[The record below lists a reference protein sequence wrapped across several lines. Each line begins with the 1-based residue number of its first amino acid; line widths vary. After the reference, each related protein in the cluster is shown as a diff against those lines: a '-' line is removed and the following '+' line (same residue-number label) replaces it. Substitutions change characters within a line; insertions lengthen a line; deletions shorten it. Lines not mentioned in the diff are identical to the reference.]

1 MDEPSRILIVDDEP
15 LNLDYLEQELEDL
28 GYEVLSARNGQEA
41 LEFVEAESPD
51 MILLDIMMP
60 MMDGFEV
67 LSRLKAKQR
76 WRDIPVVVISALSD
90 MDNVVRGIELGAE
103 DYLPKPFDPVL
114 LQARIRAGLQK
125 KRLRDLERL
134 YLKALEREL
143 EIGREIQADFLPDE
157 ILQPEG
163 WEIATFFK
171 AAREVAG
178 DFYDVFHLSEGKIG
192 LIVGDVC
199 DKGIGSALYM
209 ALFRSLLRITSNI
222 TVSTSGREHQGIED
236 VGVSVLTNSIE
247 LTNQYICRIHSSAMF
262 ASLFYGELDPA
273 SATLSYV
280 NAGLEP
286 PLILR
291 EGKVLAELKPT
302 SPVVG
307 CIEDMDFD
315 VGETHLEPDDLLLL
329 YTDGVTDAQN
339 VNGEAFERERFLS
352 LVEEETAS
360 ADSLID
366 HIVSNVYAFIGETQ
380 QFDDI
385 TLMAVQRKG

>member
-41 LEFVEAESPD
+41 LAFVEVDEPD

-60 MMDGFEV
+60 LMDGFEV
-67 LSRLKAKQR
+67 LSRLKAEQH

-90 MDNVVRGIELGAE
+90 MNNVVKGIELGAD
-103 DYLPKPFDPVL
+103 DYLPKPFDPIL
-114 LQARIRAGLQK
+114 LQARIRAGLEK

-143 EIGREIQADFLPDE
+143 EIGREIQADFLPGE

-163 WEIATFFK
+163 WEIATYFK

-178 DFYDVFHLSEGKIG
+178 DFYDVFQLPGGRVG

-199 DKGIGSALYM
+199 DKGVGSALYM
-209 ALFRSLLRITSNI
+209 ALFRSLLRITSTMKAYAI
-222 TVSTSGREHQGIED
+222 DPKDQGAKND
-236 VGVSVLTNSIE
+236 DVSVLKNSIE
-247 LTNQYICRIHSSAMF
+247 LTNRYICDVHRSARF
-262 ASLFYGELDPA
+262 ASLFFGVLDPA
-273 SATLSYV
+273 PALLSYV

-291 EGKVLAELKPT
+291 RGRLISELMPT

-315 VGETHLEPDDLLLL
+315 VGETRLEPDDLLLL

-339 VNGEAFERERFLS
+339 ASGETFERERFLS
-352 LVEEETAS
+352 LLEAQTTS
-360 ADSLID
+360 TNSLLD
-366 HIVSNVYAFIGETQ
+366 HIVSNVHAFVGETP

-385 TLMAVQRKG
+385 TLMAIQRKG